1 MHVRRRNLLKRVAS
15 NFSKMGI
22 PSYFSYIIKNH
33 VKIVRAMA
41 DTGRIHHLFMDCNS
55 IIYDAVHK
63 LFVDQVAVDEDVL
76 IELVIEK
83 IQHYVDYIRP
93 TKTLYI
99 AFDGVAPLA
108 KMDQQR
114 TRRHKTLWTSP
125 PTTLWST
132 SHITP
137 GTAFMQSLSVRV
149 AKAFETVATVETVVV
164 SGSTD
169 CGEGE
174 HKLFQHIRKLSKTV
188 EENAA
193 VYGLDSDLIM
203 LSLFHCQFFK
213 KLYVFRE
220 TPEFVKSQIACYS
233 SDPCHFLDIDHLATA
248 ILTELGHPKTT
259 SNRTRIY
266 DYVFMCFFLGNDFL
280 PHFPSL
286 NLRTH
291 GLPVLLEAYRA
302 VFGKGGGGIVDVSSN
317 TIVWSQVQR
326 FVQHLAKQEMELWKQ
341 EYEVRA
347 KWGNRQ
353 WSTANDK
360 DLDFLLQNAPVIYRA
375 EEMYIA
381 PDQFGWESRYYK
393 ALFPAGVQRSR
404 VCQNYLDG
412 LAWVFQ
418 YYTKDCVN
426 WRWKYEYDYPPL
438 LCDLAMTS
446 PKELTFM
453 QPNPPFL
460 PSVQLAYVT
469 PQPLHDIL
477 LEPAAAKY
485 LAEHHADLFV
495 RPVNAFQWAFC
506 RYFWESHVVLPEIS
520 MATMEKWTM
529 QFKH

>member
-1 MHVRRRNLLKRVAS
+1 
-15 NFSKMGI
+15 MGI

-33 VKIVRAMA
+33 VKIVRALV
-41 DTGRIHHLFMDCNS
+41 DVGHIQHLFMDCNS

-63 LFVDQVAVDEDVL
+63 LLSDDDDVLDEDVL
-76 IELVIEK
+76 IAEVIEK
-83 IQHYVDYIRP
+83 IRHYVDYIRP

-114 TRRHKTLWTSP
+114 TRRHKTLWT
-125 PTTLWST
+125 TTTTSTPSWST

-137 GTAFMQSLSVRV
+137 GTAFMQHLSERV
-149 AKAFETVATVETVVV
+149 AAAFLLLQRPSVECVIV
-164 SGSTD
+164 SGSTE

-174 HKLFQHIRKLSKTV
+174 HKLFQHIRKSCRSNTLQD
-188 EENAA
+188 NAA

-203 LSLFHCQFFK
+203 LSLFHCQHFK

-220 TPEFVKSQIACYS
+220 TPEFVKSQISCYS
-233 SDPCHFLDIDHLATA
+233 PSDPCHFLDIDLLATA
-248 ILTELGHPKTT
+248 ILRELGGQPQNNKNK
-259 SNRTRIY
+259 SRIY

-291 GLPVLLEAYRA
+291 GLSVLLEAHRA
-302 VFGKGGGGIVDVSSN
+302 VFGRSNSGLVDESK

-353 WSTANDK
+353 WSTANEK
-360 DLDFLLQNAPVIYRA
+360 DLDFVLQNAPVIYRA
-375 EEMYIA
+375 EELYIA
-381 PDQFGWESRYYK
+381 PDQMGWEARYYK
-393 ALFPAGVQRSR
+393 ALFAREGGGGGVHRSV
-404 VCQNYLDG
+404 VCQNYYDG

-418 YYTKDCVN
+418 YYTEDCVN
-426 WRWKYEYDYPPL
+426 WRFKYPYDYPPL
-438 LCDLAMTS
+438 LCDLAMTL
-446 PKELTFM
+446 PKPSSTVM
-453 QPNPPFL
+453 TAHPPFP

-469 PQPLHDIL
+469 PQPLHAVL
-477 LEPAAAKY
+477 LEPAFAEY
-485 LAEHHADLFV
+485 LAANFAELFV
-495 RPVNAFQWAFC
+495 RPNNSFQWAFC

-520 MATMEKWTM
+520 LETMEQWTLR
-529 QFKH
+529 

>member
-1 MHVRRRNLLKRVAS
+1 
-15 NFSKMGI
+15 MGI

-33 VKIVRAMA
+33 VQIVRALV
-41 DTGRIHHLFMDCNS
+41 DVGRIQHLFMDCNS

-63 LFVDQVAVDEDVL
+63 LSVDVLDEDVL
-76 IELVIEK
+76 IAEVIKK

-114 TRRHKTLWTSP
+114 TRRHKTLWTTTT
-125 PTTLWST
+125 PTSWST
-132 SHITP
+132 CHITP
-137 GTAFMQSLSVRV
+137 GTAFMQKLSARV
-149 AKAFETVATVETVVV
+149 AAAFLHPEKNGRETIV
-164 SGSTD
+164 SGSTE

-174 HKLFQHIRKLSKTV
+174 HKLFQHVRKSGSNTTQ
-188 EENAA
+188 ENAA

-203 LSLFHCQFFK
+203 LSLFHCDYFK

-220 TPEFVKSQIACYS
+220 TPEFVKSQISCYS
-233 SDPCHFLDIDHLATA
+233 PSDPCHFLDIHHLATA
-248 ILTELGHPKTT
+248 ILRELGTQQQNK
-259 SNRTRIY
+259 NRIY

-291 GLPVLLEAYRA
+291 GLPVLLEAHKA
-302 VFGKGGGGIVDVSSN
+302 VFGKSNSGLVVSK
-317 TIVWSQVQR
+317 TIDWNQVQR
-326 FVQHLAKQEMELWKQ
+326 FVQHLAKQELELLKQ

-353 WSTANDK
+353 WSTANEK
-360 DLDFLLQNAPVIYRA
+360 DLDFILQNAPVIYRA

-381 PDQFGWESRYYK
+381 PDQVGWQARYYS
-393 ALFPAGVQRSR
+393 ALFSPAVQKSV
-404 VCQNYLDG
+404 VCQNYYDG

-418 YYTKDCVN
+418 YYTEDCVN
-426 WRWKYEYDYPPL
+426 WRYKYPYDYPPL
-438 LCDLAMTS
+438 LCDLAMTL
-446 PKELTFM
+446 PKPTTAM
-453 QPNPPFL
+453 TPSPPFS

-469 PQPLHDIL
+469 PQPLHAAL
-477 LEPAAAKY
+477 LEPTFAEY
-485 LAEHHADLFV
+485 LATNFSDLFV
-495 RPVNAFQWAFC
+495 RPNNSFQWAFC

-520 MATMEKWTM
+520 LETMEKW
-529 QFKH
+529 